1 MAVDADVEEVR
12 VALALNG
19 GVSLAVWMGGCAV
32 ELDRARRT
40 SADGEDRSTYAAL
53 CRAFRRELVIDVMTG
68 SSAGGINGAL
78 LAAAMTTGGSL
89 EPDFVRE
96 RWLDLGDFSTLLQPL
111 SNGRPESLMRGDWFA
126 QQLGSTFAEV
136 MGDRPVTGLCPV
148 LDITTTDLAGTP
160 LQFRD
165 DWGGVLR
172 AREHRMRVQ
181 FREPDDYRP
190 ERLAAAARASASF
203 PLAFEPFDAS
213 STDTA
218 GPPAAR
224 WVIDGGLLDNAP
236 IRAALGLIPNRP
248 AARQVKRFLCY
259 LNGDPE
265 GGAQGS
271 EDGPRPDPSRVLGAV
286 LNLPRTAPFAD
297 HLLALQALSRR
308 SQFTLEAEL
317 SLLGVDLSAL
327 EAAATA
333 LLGTYRRRRRL
344 RALQDLL
351 TEPGD
356 ARQAFEHLE
365 AAGLELPWIPRALA
379 VPEQGEWQWGFQTA
393 QRVQHLA
400 LDLIRVALPE
410 AIPEDRRRLLRARA
424 AIDARSLEIESGR
437 EGFRAEVADALED
450 IARARRVE
458 AAVEEIDRVVAA
470 NAAAL
475 RAAVVDSATDLL
487 AVADVLGS
495 SHVADVRSGLFGEAV
510 EAGGADPIP
519 LFLRRVLALEVVRR
533 SFYDSEP
540 IDDGQEIVFAQLTPE
555 APDLLFTHT
564 PLTRPR
570 TPTADSKLCGTLFA
584 HFSGFYRR
592 SWRANDY
599 LWGRLD
605 AATRISEMIVSGA
618 RTQALAST
626 DVDQPWIRLADDLCG
641 RGVEHDH
648 LIEEALADAGAS
660 ADGALTD
667 RLEAALRDDLLLGK
681 GRLTRVIA
689 ARAAQFDVFSQEL
702 PKLVD
707 EAAKDMALGSS
718 RHTLGLEG
726 VDLQRPQGVLDAVM
740 RLRENPEDTFPK
752 RLGRVGDD
760 EWTSDLGVRTGAR
773 AGLVGLGVARR
784 LGGRAT
790 TPLTPLRAS
799 LLPMAGA
806 VSGRIRDRLAAIAA
820 FWAAAMYISARI
832 ADTDA
837 QLPADLATVDL
848 AELALAFVAWMVVA
862 GTVLIPGLRAWM
874 RDGLPRLWAA
884 FAALILALAG
894 GVGAAALCVLFGPL
908 GWAQL
913 IVAPGA
919 SDPPIWVLAGPLLL
933 GLGAL
938 LVPPLIR
945 RASERVTEPAWV
957 GLLSL
962 VATYLS
968 AAIVV
973 WWSWGQ
979 VTGALGGR
987 WWQETAAWGALV
999 AAPVTALVYFVF
1011 WPAFKGRL
1019 RRL

>member
-40 SADGEDRSTYAAL
+40 SADGDDRSTYAAL

-203 PLAFEPFDAS
+203 PLAFEPWDAS

-308 SQFTLEAEL
+308 SQFTLDAEL
-317 SLLGVDLSAL
+317 SLLGIDLAAL
-327 EAAATA
+327 EAAAGA

-365 AAGLELPWIPRALA
+365 AAGLELPWIPRALT
-379 VPEQGEWQWGFQTA
+379 VPAEGEWQWGFQTA

-410 AIPEDRRRLLRARA
+410 AIPDDRRRLLRARA

-437 EGFRAEVADALED
+437 KGFQAEVADALED
-450 IARARRVE
+450 IARGRRVE

-470 NAAAL
+470 NAGAL

-487 AVADVLGS
+487 AVADVLGTLPRRRG
-495 SHVADVRSGLFGEAV
+495 AERPLRRSGG
-510 EAGGADPIP
+510 
-519 LFLRRVLALEVVRR
+519 
-533 SFYDSEP
+533 
-540 IDDGQEIVFAQLTPE
+540 
-555 APDLLFTHT
+555 
-564 PLTRPR
+564 
-570 TPTADSKLCGTLFA
+570 
-584 HFSGFYRR
+584 
-592 SWRANDY
+592 
-599 LWGRLD
+599 
-605 AATRISEMIVSGA
+605 
-618 RTQALAST
+618 
-626 DVDQPWIRLADDLCG
+626 G
-641 RGVEHDH
+641 RGRGPDP
-648 LIEEALADAGAS
+648 ALP
-660 ADGALTD
+660 
-667 RLEAALRDDLLLGK
+667 
-681 GRLTRVIA
+681 A
-689 ARAAQFDVFSQEL
+689 ARARARGGQAVVLRLGADRRRAGDRLRPADARGAGPSL
-702 PKLVD
+702 HRH
-707 EAAKDMALGSS
+707 AADPAAHADRRQQAV
-718 RHTLGLEG
+718 RHA
-726 VDLQRPQGVLDAVM
+726 VRALQR
-740 RLRENPEDTFPK
+740 
-752 RLGRVGDD
+752 
-760 EWTSDLGVRTGAR
+760 
-773 AGLVGLGVARR
+773 
-784 LGGRAT
+784 
-790 TPLTPLRAS
+790 
-799 LLPMAGA
+799 LLP
-806 VSGRIRDRLAAIAA
+806 
-820 FWAAAMYISARI
+820 
-832 ADTDA
+832 
-837 QLPADLATVDL
+837 
-848 AELALAFVAWMVVA
+848 
-862 GTVLIPGLRAWM
+862 
-874 RDGLPRLWAA
+874 
-884 FAALILALAG
+884 
-894 GVGAAALCVLFGPL
+894 
-908 GWAQL
+908 
-913 IVAPGA
+913 
-919 SDPPIWVLAGPLLL
+919 
-933 GLGAL
+933 
-938 LVPPLIR
+938 
-945 RASERVTEPAWV
+945 
-957 GLLSL
+957 
-962 VATYLS
+962 
-968 AAIVV
+968 
-973 WWSWGQ
+973 
-979 VTGALGGR
+979 
-987 WWQETAAWGALV
+987 ALV
-999 AAPVTALVYFVF
+999 ACQRLPLG
-1011 WPAFKGRL
+1011 PA
-1019 RRL
+1019 RRRDPHQRDDRERRPHPGTGEHRRRSAVDPARR